1 MLSSSIVGPSQPTSI
16 EVDFLDMLE
25 KEEEDFANQ
34 IRKQKSFLQ
43 NVFREKEELA
53 QLCVNQTAKLS
64 KLESERMEWQRKI
77 IQIEREKRDHLEKLD
92 AVLRKLKRAGLKVN
106 ANKSFF
112 CQHELEHL
120 GCWITRDHIQPLPNK
135 VELTQRIS
143 QPKNK
148 KAEQERPMVICGH
161 GNSFH

>member
-1 MLSSSIVGPSQPTSI
+1 MPIFVTFLFEVHHMYADILNQLQHYQHALNISDHIQYFLCLAPNQPASAI
-16 EVDFLDMLE
+16 EVDFWDMLE

-77 IQIEREKRDHLEKLD
+77 MQSG
-92 AVLRKLKRAGLKVN
+92 LRIA
-106 ANKSFF
+106 
-112 CQHELEHL
+112 
-120 GCWITRDHIQPLPNK
+120 
-135 VELTQRIS
+135 
-143 QPKNK
+143 
-148 KAEQERPMVICGH
+148 
-161 GNSFH
+161 

>member
-1 MLSSSIVGPSQPTSI
+1 
-16 EVDFLDMLE
+16 MLE

-77 IQIEREKRDHLEKLD
+77 IQTEREKRDHLD
-92 AVLRKLKRAGLKVN
+92 FV
-106 ANKSFF
+106 
-112 CQHELEHL
+112 HE
-120 GCWITRDHIQPLPNK
+120 G
-135 VELTQRIS
+135 
-143 QPKNK
+143 K
-148 KAEQERPMVICGH
+148 KP
-161 GNSFH
+161 F

>member
-1 MLSSSIVGPSQPTSI
+1 MLLKFGLLNACHIQCFLFVASNQPASAI

-77 IQIEREKRDHLEKLD
+77 IQTEREKRDHLEKLD
-92 AVLRKLKRAGLKVN
+92 KEKQDHQQSLKQFEKVFYLVCLLVSTICCNHTYATRAGGLINIILLAGK
-106 ANKSFF
+106 KR
-112 CQHELEHL
+112 L
-120 GCWITRDHIQPLPNK
+120 G
-135 VELTQRIS
+135 
-143 QPKNK
+143 
-148 KAEQERPMVICGH
+148 
-161 GNSFH
+161 

>member
-1 MLSSSIVGPSQPTSI
+1 
-16 EVDFLDMLE
+16 MLE

-77 IQIEREKRDHLEKLD
+77 IPWKIDSHIAECPIQLPHGQSI
-92 AVLRKLKRAGLKVN
+92 A
-106 ANKSFF
+106 
-112 CQHELEHL
+112 EH
-120 GCWITRDHIQPLPNK
+120 WI
-135 VELTQRIS
+135 
-143 QPKNK
+143 
-148 KAEQERPMVICGH
+148 
-161 GNSFH
+161 